1 VTASEPQPQPPDVS
15 WAEIDGLPVLWSDL
29 PERIVACLLFRVGWA
44 DEPLAMRG
52 LTHLVEHLALT
63 RGGDDLTYERN
74 GFTTATLTGFV
85 MSGTGEQAVEFLQG
99 VVSGLTDLP
108 LDRLDHE
115 VQVLRAEEHARQ
127 RGAAEL
133 LLARRFG
140 AVGFGT
146 GAYEQLGLNGV
157 RPELVTAWRDR
168 WFTTGNAVL
177 WISRRPPE
185 SLHLRLPTGPR
196 APTPEIGALT
206 LPLPALV
213 SNRGSG
219 FAIGMMGPRG
229 VETALATSI
238 LDHHLR
244 RTLRHELGLSYSAGA
259 ASESLDASTVHVVL
273 TADNVPGREGETGDA
288 MVAALRDMADSG
300 PSAEDLERARAMMRA
315 GLTQPG
321 RRALG
326 LGELDTAARNHLV
339 GRPHASW
346 ADVMAQYDVIG
357 AEQLAV
363 AVARLAW
370 TAIMVA
376 PPGTSP
382 RAMQFHPYPDW
393 SADVVAGTALARRAT
408 VPGGAPDGTR
418 LVAGDEGI
426 SLVDA
431 AGHAVT
437 VRFAQCAAVLR
448 GGAGHR
454 RLIGE
459 DGFSIVFLPEE
470 WESSEL
476 LSRSIEERV
485 PAERFVTMSD
495 AATEQAAEPV
505 REPAP
510 DPFAR
515 AWQPG
520 LRAVGDASCRVCG
533 RAPAITI
540 SLRRVTGML
549 ILYQIATLRRTLCR
563 ECGIALF
570 RQFSATSMLV
580 GWWGLIA
587 YFANLVVL
595 GLNARQRLRLS
606 NLEAPRGE
614 PAAAPLP
621 MGPSLWA
628 RTEIVV
634 PVLVV
639 GLPAAF
645 AGWLLLSA
653 AVGR

>member
-1 VTASEPQPQPPDVS
+1 VTASAQPQPPEVTR
-15 WAEIDGLPVLWSDL
+15 AEIDGVPVLWSDL
-29 PERIVACLLFRVGWA
+29 PDRVAACLLFRVGWA
-44 DEPLAMRG
+44 DEPLARRG

-63 RGGDDLTYERN
+63 RGGGEPAYERN

-85 MSGTGEQAVEFLQG
+85 MTGTLEQAVDFLHG
-99 VVSGLTDLP
+99 VVRGLTDLA

-127 RGAAEL
+127 RGVVEL

-157 RPELVTAWRDR
+157 RPELVTGWRDR
-168 WFTTGNAVL
+168 WFTAGNAIL
-177 WISRRPPE
+177 WISQRPPE
-185 SLHLRLPTGPR
+185 GLRLRLPTGRR
-196 APTPEIGALT
+196 AATPEVRPLS
-206 LPLPALV
+206 LQLPAIV
-213 SNRGSG
+213 TNRGSG
-219 FAIGMMGPRG
+219 FAIGMTGPRG
-229 VETALATSI
+229 VETAVATSI
-238 LDHHLR
+238 LDHHVR

-259 ASESLDASTVHVVL
+259 ASESLDASTVHIVL
-273 TADNVPGREGETGDA
+273 TADNAPGREDETGDA
-288 MVAALRDMADSG
+288 IVAALRDVAGTG
-300 PSAEDLERARAMMRA
+300 PSPEDVERSRAMMRV
-315 GLTQPG
+315 GLTQSG

-339 GRPHASW
+339 GRTHPSW
-346 ADVMAQYDVIG
+346 AAVVAEYDVIG
-357 AEQLAV
+357 PEQV
-363 AVARLAW
+363 AVAAARMAW

-376 PPGTSP
+376 PPGVSP
-382 RAMQFHPYPDW
+382 RAMQFQPYPDW
-393 SADVVAGTALARRAT
+393 SADVVAGTTLARRAT
-408 VPGGAPDGTR
+408 VPGGAPEGAR
-418 LVAGDEGI
+418 LVAGDDGV
-426 SLVDA
+426 SLLDA

-448 GGAGHR
+448 GVAGHR

-470 WESSEL
+470 WESAEL

-485 PAERFVTMSD
+485 PAECFVD
-495 AATEQAAEPV
+495 VAEAVPE
-505 REPAP
+505 RTSEPAP
-510 DPFAR
+510 EPEPFAR
-515 AWQPG
+515 PAWQPG
-520 LRAVGDASCRVCG
+520 VRAVGDVSCQVCG
-533 RAPAITI
+533 RPPAITVA
-540 SLRRVTGML
+540 LRRVTGMVV
-549 ILYQIATLRRTLCR
+549 LYRIGTLRRTVCR

-570 RQFSATSMLV
+570 RQVSGTSMVV

-595 GLNARQRLRLS
+595 ALNARQRLRLS
-606 NLEAPRGE
+606 GLDAPRGQ

-621 MGPSLWA
+621 VGSSIWA
-628 RTEIVV
+628 RPEIVV
-634 PVLVV
+634 PVLAV
-639 GLPAAF
+639 GLPVAL

>member
-1 VTASEPQPQPPDVS
+1 VNAPAEPQPPDVS
-15 WAEIDGLPVLWSDL
+15 RAEIDGLPVLWSDL
-29 PERIVACLLFRVGWA
+29 PERVVACLLFRVGWA
-44 DEPLAMRG
+44 DEPLPRRG

-63 RGGDDLTYERN
+63 RGGEDPAYERN

-85 MSGTGEQAVEFLQG
+85 VRGSLEQAVEFLNG
-99 VVSGLTDLP
+99 VVDGLTNLP

-115 VQVLRAEEHARQ
+115 VQVLRAEEHTRQ
-127 RGAAEL
+127 RGVAEL

-157 RPELVTAWRDR
+157 QPELVTGWRDR
-168 WFTTGNAVL
+168 WFTAGNAIL

-185 SLHLRLPTGPR
+185 SLRLRLPPGPR
-196 APTPEIGALT
+196 APTPQVRPLALS
-206 LPLPALV
+206 LPAIV
-213 SNRGSG
+213 ANRGSG

-259 ASESLDASTVHVVL
+259 ASESLDASSVHVVL

-288 MVAALRDMADSG
+288 MVAALRQMADSG
-300 PSAEDLERARAMMRA
+300 PSAEDLERSRTMMRA

-321 RRALG
+321 RRTLG

-339 GRPHASW
+339 GRQHVSW
-346 ADVMAQYDVIG
+346 ADVVAEYDAIG
-357 AEQLAV
+357 SEQLAV

-376 PPGTSP
+376 PPGISP
-382 RAMQFHPYPDW
+382 RAVQFHPYPDW
-393 SADVVAGTALARRAT
+393 STGVVSGTALVRRAT
-408 VPGGAPDGTR
+408 VPGGAPEGTR
-418 LVAGDEGI
+418 LVAGEEGI

-459 DGFSIVFLPEE
+459 DGFSIVFVREE
-470 WESSEL
+470 WDSSEL
-476 LSRSIEERV
+476 LSQSIDERV
-485 PAERFVTMSD
+485 PAECFVTVPE
-495 AATEQAAEPV
+495 AVPERTAEPV

-510 DPFAR
+510 EPFAR
-515 AWQPG
+515 PWQPG
-520 LRAVGDASCRVCG
+520 VRAVADASCQVCG
-533 RAPAITI
+533 RPPAITVL
-540 SLRRVTGML
+540 LRRVTGML
-549 ILYQIATLRRTLCR
+549 LLYRIGTLRRTLCR

-570 RQFSATSMLV
+570 RQVSGTSMV
-580 GWWGLIA
+580 AGWWGVIA

-595 GLNARQRLRLS
+595 ALNARQRLRLAG
-606 NLEAPRGE
+606 LDAPRGE

-634 PVLVV
+634 PMLVV
-639 GLPAAF
+639 GLPAALV
-645 AGWLLLSA
+645 GWLLLSVT
-653 AVGR
+653 VGR